1 MNYVESFKLF
11 GTEAMQI
18 PCIKG
23 DGAPTTSTPGAVG
36 CLYMDTSSEFKD
48 LYKCTAAVDGVYTW
62 VSLLGDISAALDGI
76 LAIQEH
82 YMTTTESPAS
92 DGGDSA

>member
-23 DGAPTTSTPGAVG
+23 DGAPTTATEGAVG
-36 CLYMDTSSEFKD
+36 CLYMDTSSESKD

-82 YMTTTESPAS
+82 YMTTTEAPAS
-92 DGGDSA
+92 DGGDST